1 MKKIVLV
8 SICVFFLCSCN
19 SSNKEEKERLAIY
32 NEALLTFSPNYI
44 GHFPFDLTHYN
55 RRNLYVYHP
64 GSTKY
69 NLKAGLVLDTWAD
82 SVYFKETYRV
92 LKNRSFTSCSILNDT
107 LVLIGD
113 SIADYSNIEHGKPLP
128 AFSDI
133 HDKFGLSDNRLT
145 GKEIVYFIE
154 TKKGEFLENEE
165 LVKGL
170 KLPKEWEHG
179 LSRGITVDTV
189 EYRLVYWLV
198 MW

>member
-1 MKKIVLV
+1 MNKIVLV

-19 SSNKEEKERLAIY
+19 SSNKEEKKRLVIY
-32 NEALLTFSPNYI
+32 NEALLAFSPNYI

-55 RRNLYVYHP
+55 RRKLYVYHP

-69 NLKAGLVLDTWAD
+69 NLKAGLVLDTWVD
-82 SVYFKETYRV
+82 SSYFKETYR
-92 LKNRSFTSCSILNDT
+92 
-107 LVLIGD
+107 
-113 SIADYSNIEHGKPLP
+113 
-128 AFSDI
+128 
-133 HDKFGLSDNRLT
+133 
-145 GKEIVYFIE
+145 EIVYFIE

-170 KLPKEWEHG
+170 HLPKEWEHG
-179 LSRGITVDTV
+179 LSRGIAVDTL